1 MRVPGSI
8 SRATALNHPSPTASH
23 RPHEVGRIGG
33 GERLVDEPGRLP
45 VGLQRDPHGI
55 ATHQPRIRRLWIAT
69 PGADS
74 SLLVTH
80 RKEGLM
86 DGLTGS
92 HPDGNPIPPPMIT
105 CYQDVLVLYSSHSA
119 KNRLDF
125 DPFLNPKRRPAS

>member
-55 ATHQPRIRRLWIAT
+55 AWHALPHQVAPHQPRIRRLWIAT
-69 PGADS
+69 PV
-74 SLLVTH
+74 L
-80 RKEGLM
+80 
-86 DGLTGS
+86 
-92 HPDGNPIPPPMIT
+92 IPP
-105 CYQDVLVLYSSHSA
+105 SW
-119 KNRLDF
+119 
-125 DPFLNPKRRPAS
+125 